1 MAKSKAPSVL
11 EISAELKK
19 GKLKPV
25 YYLFGEDGYSLSNT
39 LKEIEETIKPQISSE
54 FDHEVFYGDN
64 SDMNKVLDLASA
76 FPFGS
81 GKKFLVL
88 KETEKVTDKK
98 PLKSYA
104 AYPADFTT
112 IVFVHNGTITNL
124 NTEPF
129 KTLAVGDFLFEAK
142 ELKGKFLLS
151 WLVKHVSSLGKNIS
165 EEDAQVLIDMV
176 GEDRQLIEA
185 QLEKIFIFL
194 KDKRDIT
201 TESIL
206 SLSSFYKQFTIFD
219 LQNALGRKEKDKA
232 LEIGLNLVDNG
243 AEMPFI
249 VAMLTRYYTSV
260 ARIGELLSK
269 NTPDTEIART
279 AGVPFYFVKDY
290 IRARKIYSDNQ
301 MRKVF
306 RTLLNTDLAT
316 KTTSTD
322 TKTLLVLLITEMLSD

>member
-19 GKLKPV
+19 GKLKPI

-54 FDHEVFYGDN
+54 FDREVFYGDN
-64 SDMNKVLDLASA
+64 SDMIKVIDFAST
-76 FPFGS
+76 FPFGA

-88 KETEKVTDKK
+88 KETEKVSDKK
-98 PLKSYA
+98 PLKNYA
-104 AYPADFTT
+104 ASPADFTT

-129 KTLAVGDFLFEAK
+129 KTLAAEDFLFEAK
-142 ELKGKFLLS
+142 EMKGKFLLN
-151 WLVKHVSSLGKNIS
+151 WLIKHVSSLGKNIS

-201 TESIL
+201 TENIL
-206 SLSSFYKQFTIFD
+206 SLSSYYKQFTIFD
-219 LQNALGRKEKDKA
+219 LQNTLGKKEKDKA

-249 VAMLTRYYTSV
+249 VAMLTRYYTAV
-260 ARIGELLSK
+260 ARIGELISK
-269 NTPDTEIART
+269 RTPDAEIARIVR
-279 AGVPFYFVKDY
+279 VPYYFVKDY
-290 IRARKIYSDNQ
+290 IRAGKFYSDDQ

-306 RTLLNTDLAT
+306 RTLLNTDLAS
-316 KTTSTD
+316 KTSSTD
-322 TKTLLVLLITEMLSD
+322 TKTLLVLLITEILS

>member
-11 EISAELKK
+11 EISSELKK
-19 GKLKPV
+19 GKLKPI

-54 FDHEVFYGDN
+54 FDREVFYGDN
-64 SDMNKVLDLASA
+64 SDMTKVLDLASA
-76 FPFGS
+76 FPFGT
-81 GKKFLVL
+81 GKKFIVL

-98 PLKSYA
+98 SLKNYA
-104 AYPADFTT
+104 ASPADFTT
-112 IVFVHNGTITNL
+112 IVFIHNGTITNL

-129 KTLAVGDFLFEAK
+129 KTLAAEDFLFEAK
-142 ELKGKFLLS
+142 ELKGKFLLN
-151 WLVKHVSSLGKNIS
+151 WLVKHVSTLGKNIS
-165 EEDAQVLIDMV
+165 GEDAQVMIDMV

-185 QLEKIFIFL
+185 QLEKIFISL
-194 KDKRDIT
+194 KDRKDIT

-219 LQNALGRKEKDKA
+219 LQNELGRKDKSKA
-232 LEIGLNLVDNG
+232 LEIGFNLVDNG

-249 VAMLTRYYTSV
+249 VAMLTRYYTAV
-260 ARIGELLSK
+260 ARIGELISK
-269 NTPDTEIART
+269 NASEPEIAKT
-279 AGVPFYFVKDY
+279 AGVPIYFVKDY
-290 IRARKIYSDNQ
+290 IRTRKIYSDAQ

-306 RTLLNTDLAT
+306 RTLLNTDLAS

-322 TKTLLVLLITEMLSD
+322 TKTLLVLLITEILQ